1 MKIVFYDE
9 LLLMKYFNDRIKGN
23 GLNKV
28 YEMLKSKLNLSLYLL
43 LKQLLVLLKEIIFEY
58 IEMLLGIVWNIKFI
72 FFNILLNF
80 GKV

>member
-28 YEMLKSKLNLSLYLL
+28 YEMLKSKLYLSLYLL
-43 LKQLLVLLKEIIFEY
+43 LK
-58 IEMLLGIVWNIKFI
+58 
-72 FFNILLNF
+72 
-80 GKV
+80 